1 MRLAPG
7 DIDRLLN
14 VWLGTFVA
22 LLFAFIIVALRKTSS
37 FAESIAASI
46 DKLGLS
52 QGTLGRLALLVGL
65 GYGATFLARHVRHK
79 LRVSR
84 LEPGADLM
92 SFSDLKVV
100 ENAPVSYLGRTQGV
114 MNRLATGSPF
124 DAILFI
130 NELFSAAY
138 SVGASDI
145 HISPQRELT
154 KVFLRVDGVLHEL
167 CQLGP
172 ARHRQLVNRIKVLS
186 RLSIHVHAK
195 PQDGAISFDSDEL
208 QLRVS
213 TLPTNHGEKVVVRL
227 AVRDEQR
234 FDLNTIGFSE
244 NVLTLYKTV
253 LARDHGVIY
262 LTGPT
267 GSGKTTTLY
276 ASMTHIRRSRG
287 DTTNMVTLEDPIEFD
302 LDSISQTQIEPE
314 AGLTFAVG
322 LRSVLR
328 QDPDVIMVG
337 EIRDEETARTAIRA
351 GLTGHLILTTVHAD
365 STVGVF
371 NRLKQLQVERFQLA
385 SASVAVVNQRLAIRN
400 CPKCTQPVSL
410 SQFQAKQLEIFGL
423 SEADEFF
430 EGRGCPAC
438 GNKGRQGRVPL
449 IEVLPVTDR
458 LRDLLIKDTPTHKL
472 LESAVE
478 EGMITLASQ
487 AVQRARMGEIP
498 FDEVI
503 RVLSVS

>member
-1 MRLAPG
+1 MRLTPATV
-7 DIDRLLN
+7 DRLMN
-14 VWLGTFVA
+14 VWLGLSIA
-22 LLFAFIIVALRKTSS
+22 LILAFILVALRGSS
-37 FAESIAASI
+37 SVAESLALSV
-46 DKLGLS
+46 DRLGLDRPI
-52 QGTLGRLALLVGL
+52 LGKLSIVVGL
-65 GYGATFLARHVRHK
+65 GYGATWMTRHVRHK
-79 LRVSR
+79 LRVAQ

-92 SFSDLKVV
+92 SFRDLKVV
-100 ENAPVSYLGRTQGV
+100 ENAPISYLGRTQVV
-114 MNRLATGSPF
+114 MKRLATASPF
-124 DAILFI
+124 GSVEFI

-154 KVFLRVDGVLHEL
+154 KVLLRVDGVLHEL
-167 CQLGP
+167 CKLGP
-172 ARHRQLVNRIKVLS
+172 HRHRLLVNRIKVLA

-234 FDLNTIGFSE
+234 FDINTIGFSE

-302 LDSISQTQIEPE
+302 LDSISQTQIEPA
-314 AGLTFAVG
+314 AGLTFALG

-385 SASVAVVNQRLAIRN
+385 SASVAVVNQRLALRN
-400 CPKCTQPVSL
+400 CPNCSRPVTL
-410 SQFQAKQLEIFGL
+410 SQFQAKQLELFGL
-423 SEADEFF
+423 SEADTFF
-430 EGRGCPAC
+430 EGQGCPSC
-438 GNKGRQGRVPL
+438 GEKGRQGRVPL

-458 LRDLLIKDTPTHKL
+458 LRDLLIRDTPTHKL
-472 LESAVE
+472 LETAVE

-487 AVQRARMGEIP
+487 AIHRARMGEIP

>member
-1 MRLAPG
+1 M
-7 DIDRLLN
+7 N
-14 VWLGTFVA
+14 VWLGLTVA
-22 LLFAFIIVALRKTSS
+22 LLFAFVILSFRGASSVAES
-37 FAESIAASI
+37 FATSI

-52 QGTLGRLALLVGL
+52 KGGLGKLTVLVGL
-65 GYGATFLARHVRHK
+65 GFGVTFLARHVRHK
-79 LRVSR
+79 LRVAR

-92 SFSDLKVV
+92 SFDDLKVV
-100 ENAPVSYLGRTQGV
+100 ENAPISYLARTQSV

-124 DAILFI
+124 DAIQFI

-145 HISPQRELT
+145 HVSPQRELT
-154 KVFLRVDGVLHEL
+154 KVLLRVDGVLHEL
-167 CQLGP
+167 CKLGP
-172 ARHRQLVNRIKVLS
+172 ARHRQLVNRVKVLS

-213 TLPTNHGEKVVVRL
+213 TLPTNHGEKIVVRL

-234 FDLNTIGFSE
+234 FDINTIGFSHD
-244 NVLTLYKTV
+244 VLTLYKTV

-276 ASMTHIRRSRG
+276 ASMTQIRRERG

-302 LDSISQTQIEPE
+302 LEGISQTQIEPE
-314 AGLTFAVG
+314 AGLTFALG

-385 SASVAVVNQRLAIRN
+385 SASIAVVNQRLAIRN
-400 CPKCTQPVSL
+400 CPKCTQPVAL
-410 SQFQAKQLEIFGL
+410 SKFQTKQLELFGL
-423 SEADEFF
+423 SESDQFF
-430 EGRGCPAC
+430 EGMGCAAC
-438 GNKGRQGRVPL
+438 GDKGRQGRVPL
-449 IEVLPVTDR
+449 IEVLPVTDN
-458 LRDLLIKDTPTHKL
+458 LRDLLIKDTATHLL
-472 LESAVE
+472 LERAVE

-487 AVQRARMGEIP
+487 AVQRARNGEIP

-503 RVLSVS
+503 RVLSVN